1 MVIGVV
7 LGVIVGCVLA
17 GVGGAFLLG
26 AERARTRID
35 VPAPPDANE
44 LIRLL
49 LDANRETI
57 EQERLRATTELDGK
71 KGLIDQQLASMT
83 GELGKVSDLVR
94 ELEHDRHKAFGEL
107 TNELQ
112 RQHEGLNTLSEHTH
126 QLKEAL
132 ANSRARGQWGER
144 MAEDVL
150 RLAGFLEGVNY
161 RKQATLARS
170 ASSGAG
176 RPDYTFLLPNGLV
189 MHMDVKFPLDN
200 YVRAVEAEGDLER
213 QRHLKQ
219 FRRDVRNR
227 VTELAQRH
235 YEDGESSL
243 DVVLLFIPNEQVYAA
258 IFEHD
263 PALLE
268 GALARKVVLC
278 SPCTLFAVL
287 AVIRQAAESFR
298 LQQRSREIVALLG
311 GFAKQWGAFTEH
323 MDRVGRR
330 LDALQKDYDAMTGVR
345 RRQLE
350 RQLDRVEDVR
360 RRDQVP
366 AVEVLAGADL
376 ELEA

>member
-161 RKQATLARS
+161 HKQATLARS

-200 YVRAVEAEGDLER
+200 YLRFLEATNDVERA
-213 QRHLKQ
+213 QRRDQ
-219 FRRDVRNR
+219 FLRDVRDR
-227 VTELAQRH
+227 IKELTARG
-235 YEDGESSL
+235 YL
-243 DVVLLFIPNEQVYAA
+243 DAADETVDCLLLFIPNEQVYA
-258 IFEHD
+258 FVQEHD
-263 PALLE
+263 RDAIDD
-268 GALARKVVLC
+268 AMRRKIVLC
-278 SPCTLFAVL
+278 SPLTLYAVL
-287 AVIRQAAESFR
+287 AVVRQAVDNFR
-298 LQQRSREIVALLG
+298 LERTSNEILGLLREFSL
-311 GFAKQWGAFTEH
+311 QWEKYSG
-323 MDRVGRR
+323 
-330 LDALQKDYDAMTGVR
+330 
-345 RRQLE
+345 QLE
-350 RQLDRVEDVR
+350 RVQQRFESVSKEYSALMTTRHRALQRPLDKIDSLRHEEPALVDPEI
-360 RRDQVP
+360 VP
-366 AVEVLAGADL
+366 LA
-376 ELEA
+376 LEA